1 MGLFPDT
8 YSTQGIGSIRSIR
21 DFDER
26 IPSPYSGFEGA
37 DDYYFRASSGNVVS
51 RIEIPT
57 LVLYAL
63 DDPFIRITAETRETL
78 LRNSRR
84 LNVWRA
90 PRWTLRLSG
99 HTVRQAGCLPVP
111 RSSVNLNSFSDGYS
125 RAYRWKVIGKSR
137 LAWAAGQLC
146 RLVVLFD
153 LRSALAQFL
162 ISRRHLAGSTSPRS
176 RLDRFLTAKYFSK
189 IDRFCQRSIGNFD
202 HTKCNRGQL
211 TGREADSLQKKHQN
225 QDVVL

>member
-1 MGLFPDT
+1 MLKLAGEPADQSPAWLRAAAAVSPPADLAPGVAAAHEPSNRLYEWYFLNNLLRRFRRKVGLFPDT

-78 LRNSRR
+78 LRNSSIECVESPCGGHCGFLATPSGKPDACQYRD
-84 LNVWRA
+84 LQS
-90 PRWTLRLSG
+90 TLIRFLMVTAG
-99 HTVRQAGCLPVP
+99 HT
-111 RSSVNLNSFSDGYS
+111 DG
-125 RAYRWKVIGKSR
+125 R
-137 LAWAAGQLC
+137 
-146 RLVVLFD
+146 
-153 LRSALAQFL
+153 
-162 ISRRHLAGSTSPRS
+162 
-176 RLDRFLTAKYFSK
+176 
-189 IDRFCQRSIGNFD
+189 
-202 HTKCNRGQL
+202 
-211 TGREADSLQKKHQN
+211 
-225 QDVVL
+225 